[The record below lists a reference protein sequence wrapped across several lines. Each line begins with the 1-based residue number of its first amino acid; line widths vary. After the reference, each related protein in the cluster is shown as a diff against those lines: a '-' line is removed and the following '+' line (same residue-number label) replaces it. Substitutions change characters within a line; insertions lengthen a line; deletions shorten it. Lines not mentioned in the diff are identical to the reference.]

1 MRILSWGCLSLVA
14 ALATLPAGAQAAD
27 YANGK
32 ALGQRL
38 CVNCHVV
45 VPGEADAGVTAG
57 VPSFKEIA
65 RKPNQTARNI
75 QDRMLNPHPPMPQ
88 VQLTNQERADLA
100 AYILSLKD

>member
-1 MRILSWGCLSLVA
+1 MRSISWICVSLVA
-14 ALATLPAGAQAAD
+14 LAALPGAAQAAD
-27 YANGK
+27 EANGK

-45 VPGEADAGVTAG
+45 IPGEASPGMTAG

-65 RKPNQTARNI
+65 RKPNQTSAKI

-88 VQLTNQERADLA
+88 VQLTNKERADLA
-100 AYILSLKD
+100 AYILSLKE